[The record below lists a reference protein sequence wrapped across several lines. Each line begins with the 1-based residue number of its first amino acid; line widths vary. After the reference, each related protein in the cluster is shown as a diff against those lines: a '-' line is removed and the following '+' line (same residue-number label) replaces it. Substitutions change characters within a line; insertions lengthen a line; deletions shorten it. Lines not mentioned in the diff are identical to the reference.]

1 MNRCISLV
9 ITDRERSV
17 KGFTILLRYGQT
29 KKMNQSTEYC
39 HMLNGT
45 MCAVTR
51 VICAILETGQTETGV
66 KVPEPLKK
74 FMPEKYRY
82 KYRHWQFFDPS
93 LRKLFWHF
101 SRDEIPFVAAAP
113 IDEAETKKQK
123 KQKEGGKNKTK

>member
-1 MNRCISLV
+1 M
-9 ITDRERSV
+9 
-17 KGFTILLRYGQT
+17 LRYGQT
-29 KKMNQSTEYC
+29 KKMNQNTEYC

-82 KYRHWQFFDPS
+82 KYRHWQFFGQV
-93 LRKLFWHF
+93 
-101 SRDEIPFVAAAP
+101 SRGYFGIFPGTRFLS
-113 IDEAETKKQK
+113 
-123 KQKEGGKNKTK
+123 